1 MSAGALIDHA
11 IPQNIEAWIAT
22 TREYGR
28 YR

>member
-11 IPQNIEAWIAT
+11 KAENVEAWFET
-22 TREYGR
+22 TREYGQ